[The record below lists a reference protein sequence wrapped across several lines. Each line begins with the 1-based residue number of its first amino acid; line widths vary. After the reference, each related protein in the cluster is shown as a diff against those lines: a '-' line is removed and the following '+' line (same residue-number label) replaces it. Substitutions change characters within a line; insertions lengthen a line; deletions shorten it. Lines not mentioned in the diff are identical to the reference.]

1 MKYAA
6 LVVTAGLSFGLSP
19 AAKAHHQGT
28 CYVSKNKTHICY
40 VRTGKQSF
48 AAAVTD
54 GKSVN
59 PTVLAFDCAGQ
70 WWGAGALPKDS
81 MTLITR
87 AICSDHGLPKSAV
100 LTASY

>member
-6 LVVTAGLSFGLSP
+6 LAAALGLSFGLAPVAS
-19 AAKAHHQGT
+19 AHHQGT
-28 CYVSKNKTHICY
+28 CYISKNNTHICY

-54 GKSVN
+54 GGSVK
-59 PTVLAFDCAGQ
+59 PTVIAFDCANG
-70 WWGAGALPKDS
+70 WSGAGALPKDAMS
-81 MTLITR
+81 VIAK